1 MLERLARFI
10 VRRRR
15 AVLVVAAGV
24 FGAGVFG
31 AVKAGGFED
40 PAAESSRAAR
50 LVEQRFGQGDPDMV
64 LLVTAKDG
72 RNVDDPAAAAA
83 GAALTAELG
92 GEPDVV
98 QSVSYWTL
106 GSPPP
111 LRSAGG
117 DRALVLARIAGDDSH
132 VDERVGELA
141 QR

>member
-1 MLERLARFI
+1 MLERLARFV

-15 AVLVVAAGV
+15 AVLVVSGLTLVAAGV

-72 RNVDDPAAAAA
+72 RNVDDPAVAAA

-106 GSPPP
+106 GTP
-111 LRSAGG
+111 AAA
-117 DRALVLARIAGDDSH
+117 ALGR
-132 VDERVGELA
+132 R
-141 QR
+141 